1 MSDTTTKDK
10 IAIETPWM
18 TVQEVA
24 VYLSVSPGTIR
35 NWVSRRYIP
44 HVKRGRVVRLH
55 RDRID
60 EWLRRG
66 ACQGRS
72 RLAPSLQSTGPGAGA
87 FRQKG

>member
-1 MSDTTTKDK
+1 MSETVTEHK

-24 VYLSVSPGTIR
+24 MYLSVSPGTIR
-35 NWVSRRYIP
+35 NWVSRKYIP
-44 HVKRGRVVRLH
+44 FAKHGRVVRFH

-72 RLAPSLQSTGPGAGA
+72 RLAPSLQSTGPGAPA
-87 FRQKG
+87 FRQKS